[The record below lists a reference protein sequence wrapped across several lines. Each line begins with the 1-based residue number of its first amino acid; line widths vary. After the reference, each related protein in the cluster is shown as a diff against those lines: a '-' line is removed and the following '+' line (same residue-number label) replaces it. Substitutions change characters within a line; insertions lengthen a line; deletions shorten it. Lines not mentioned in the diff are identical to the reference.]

1 MRTPVTGIITAAQL
15 LEARPSVQS
24 DGEAA
29 FLVQT
34 IKSCGSLMLSVLSNV
49 LEMRN
54 MDGDEGGALDSSCA
68 LTVVLRPEPF
78 NPRALMAEL
87 FAATCIAVG
96 HSASNGATVD
106 VAASMPETVSA
117 DVERMKRVW
126 QNVFIAFLRNSTDDR
141 LLRIDL
147 SCPVSP
153 DDIES
158 AELQLDL
165 TDPER
170 VISAQE
176 LHSQFT
182 PYFMSKTA
190 EGLFCG
196 LGLCVAQAFARA
208 MGGSL
213 DAQHMQGGPEPRG
226 VVIRLRVP
234 VRVVDTPAAPV
245 PTPSLRK
252 RPNAGADLPARSDA
266 QPAPPLPAGAAQP
279 HVLLVEDHELNL
291 KLVTKLL
298 RSSGFR
304 VTTAV
309 HGADAMAQLQM
320 TDVLPDAVLTDVQM
334 PVMDGLQFAR
344 AFRALEAQRRPPGS
358 PQVPVVA
365 LSANVLDEHVQASY
379 AAGMTSH
386 FAKPLRPDALR
397 ELRRLIDAAQ
407 SAAHA
412 A

>member
-1 MRTPVTGIITAAQL
+1 
-15 LEARPSVQS
+15 
-24 DGEAA
+24 
-29 FLVQT
+29 
-34 IKSCGSLMLSVLSNV
+34 MLSVLSNV

-54 MDGDEGGALDSSCA
+54 MEGEEGGSFDSTCS

-96 HSASNGATVD
+96 HSTSSGATVN
-106 VAASMPETVSA
+106 VAATMPETVLA
-117 DVERMKRVW
+117 DLERMKRVW
-126 QNVFIAFLRNSTDDR
+126 QNVFIAFLRNSTNDR
-141 LLRIDL
+141 QLRIEL
-147 SCPVSP
+147 ACPVSP
-153 DDIES
+153 DDTES

-176 LHSQFT
+176 LYSQFT
-182 PYFMSKTA
+182 PYFTSKTA

-213 DAQHMQGGPEPRG
+213 DAQHLQAGPEPRG

-234 VRVVDTPAAPV
+234 VRVVDTPPAPV
-245 PTPSLRK
+245 PTPPSPRK
-252 RPNAGADLPARSDA
+252 RPSAGADPVA
-266 QPAPPLPAGAAQP
+266 QSTQPSSPLAAGATQP

-304 VTTAV
+304 VSTAV
-309 HGADAMAQLQM
+309 HGADALAQLQM
-320 TDVLPDAVLTDVQM
+320 TDALPDAVLTDVQM

-344 AFRALEAQRRPPGS
+344 AFRALEAQRRPPGA
-358 PQVPVVA
+358 PLVPVVA

-407 SAAHA
+407 STPDA
-412 A
+412 

>member
-1 MRTPVTGIITAAQL
+1 MMFGMRRMQRVDGSYIWMHLAAYQVGELYYALWRDATQFKEAQASLKEYLLATSHDMRTPVTGIITAAQL

-106 VAASMPETVSA
+106 VAASMPETVLA
-117 DVERMKRVW
+117 DLERMKRVW
-126 QNVFIAFLRNSTDDR
+126 QNIFIAFLRNSTDDR
-141 LLRIDL
+141 QLRIDL
-147 SCPVSP
+147 ACPVSP

-165 TDPER
+165 TDAER

-182 PYFMSKTA
+182 PYVQDGRRPVLRP
-190 EGLFCG
+190 GLVRG
-196 LGLCVAQAFARA
+196 AGLCARH
-208 MGGSL
+208 G
-213 DAQHMQGGPEPRG
+213 
-226 VVIRLRVP
+226 RL
-234 VRVVDTPAAPV
+234 
-245 PTPSLRK
+245 
-252 RPNAGADLPARSDA
+252 AGR
-266 QPAPPLPAGAAQP
+266 
-279 HVLLVEDHELNL
+279 
-291 KLVTKLL
+291 
-298 RSSGFR
+298 
-304 VTTAV
+304 
-309 HGADAMAQLQM
+309 
-320 TDVLPDAVLTDVQM
+320 
-334 PVMDGLQFAR
+334 
-344 AFRALEAQRRPPGS
+344 
-358 PQVPVVA
+358 
-365 LSANVLDEHVQASY
+365 
-379 AAGMTSH
+379 
-386 FAKPLRPDALR
+386 
-397 ELRRLIDAAQ
+397 
-407 SAAHA
+407 AAHA
-412 A
+412 GGA